1 MLYSIKIQYSPEYK
15 PVVKYWSVQ
24 VFQRGGWC
32 PADWCDVPWGECR
45 NLLIMVT

>member
-24 VFQRGGWC
+24 VFQRGAGVRLTGVMC
-32 PADWCDVPWGECR
+32 LGESVVIC
-45 NLLIMVT
+45 